1 MSQSVYNRLY
11 YLRQKD
17 RIDIYKELLEYI
29 NLNDKQ
35 KIKLIIKKIK
45 QQEKK
50 WDTCLPQQ
58 KPGPKNHKELFKKED
73 KKLKKID
80 GRVLV
85 KFD

>member
-17 RIDIYKELLEYI
+17 RIDIYKELLEQI
-29 NLNDKQ
+29 KLNDKKQ
-35 KIKLIIKKIK
+35 IKVIIKKIK

-50 WDTCLPQQ
+50 WDSCLPQQ

-73 KKLKKID
+73 KILKKID

>member
-73 KKLKKID
+73 KIFKKIT
-80 GRVLV
+80 GHILV
-85 KFD
+85 EFD